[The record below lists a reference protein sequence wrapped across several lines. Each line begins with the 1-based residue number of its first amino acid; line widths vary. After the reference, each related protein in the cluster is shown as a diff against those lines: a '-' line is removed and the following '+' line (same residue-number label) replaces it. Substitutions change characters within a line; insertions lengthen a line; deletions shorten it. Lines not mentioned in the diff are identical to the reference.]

1 MDCKNSNGL
10 ISIIVPVYNV
20 EKYLSKC
27 LDSIINQTYKN
38 LEIILIDDG
47 STDKSGEICDK
58 YKNEDKRIIVIHQL
72 NGGVSAARNTGIGVA
87 KGRYILFIDSDDW
100 IEKDYVSSLFTYAGD
115 DTIVCCGYKRIFDDK
130 IIEHSVKKLDELNK
144 VEFLNLLQDYE
155 LKKHKDFYIN
165 PIGNYLWNKLIPTK
179 ILKQVNFPENHLYED
194 VYVLFKIIKL
204 SNQIVILPQCIYNYV
219 SHKDCIVNCIT
230 KKQAFESLDSR
241 IEQEKDSAFNEQL
254 LIQCRYLTLIKLV
267 YMYINCFKGKINL
280 FENDKIILS
289 KLINERSRNLKV
301 IHVKIKLY
309 LFLIMRFPNLAKFLC
324 KAKCFYENL

>member
-1 MDCKNSNGL
+1 MTDDKL
-10 ISIIVPVYNV
+10 ISIVVTIYNR
-20 EKYLSKC
+20 EKFLDKC
-27 LDSIINQTYKN
+27 LQSVILQTYKN
-38 LEIILIDDG
+38 IEIILVDDG
-47 STDKSGEICDK
+47 SKDNSIKICNH
-58 YKNEDKRIIVIHQL
+58 YANLDKRIKVFHQE
-72 NGGVSAARNTGIGVA
+72 NKGISSARNLGINNATG
-87 KGRYILFIDSDDW
+87 KYIIFVDSDDFVDSDF
-100 IEKDYVSSLFTYAGD
+100 IETMVAESDE
-115 DTIVCCGYKRIFDDK
+115 DTIICCGYRRIDGDK
-130 IIEHSVKKLDELNK
+130 CVEHNLQNRLVKEPY
-144 VEFLNLLQDYE
+144 EFLKLLNEYE
-155 LKKHKDFYIN
+155 ILFAIGKSNIN

>member
-100 IEKDYVSSLFTYAGD
+100 IEKDYVSSLFTYAGND
-115 DTIVCCGYKRIFDDK
+115 IIVCCGYKRIFDDK

-165 PIGNYLWNKLIPTK
+165 PIGNYLWNKL
-179 ILKQVNFPENHLYED
+179 FPSKVFKEIKFPNGKVYED
-194 VYVLFKIIKL
+194 VFVGFKIYNKINKF
-204 SNQIVILPQCIYNYV
+204 IVIPYCGYNYM
-219 SHKDCIVNCIT
+219 
-230 KKQAFESLDSR
+230 SR
-241 IEQEKDSAFNEQL
+241 INSIVYSPPENY
-254 LIQCRYLTLIKLV
+254 LILIT
-267 YMYINCFKGKINL
+267 
-280 FENDKIILS
+280 
-289 KLINERSRNLKV
+289 
-301 IHVKIKLY
+301 
-309 LFLIMRFPNLAKFLC
+309 
-324 KAKCFYENL
+324 